1 MSQYEDFDADAF
13 ADGEDRDTTGKVI
26 LAALAGAAAGA
37 VVGLLLAPDKGANTV
52 ASLRAT
58 AGRYGEQLEGTL
70 KKYVEKLEDLGV
82 AGTGVSL
89 MLKGDW
95 NELKGQ
101 LKSQYADLTDDDLT
115 YAEGQGD
122 TLVGNI
128 QRRLGKTKREVVQLL
143 NDLG

>member
-58 AGRYGEQLEGTL
+58 AGRYRELTPLLRLIDKIEGTQ
-70 KKYVEKLEDLGV
+70 
-82 AGTGVSL
+82 AATGFAYGR
-89 MLKGDW
+89 M
-95 NELKGQ
+95 
-101 LKSQYADLTDDDLT
+101 
-115 YAEGQGD
+115 
-122 TLVGNI
+122 
-128 QRRLGKTKREVVQLL
+128 
-143 NDLG
+143 